1 MRPAHRWGL
10 AAVATALIMLAP
22 YAGHLRPTSDPA
34 IGTADLVTAVRDPSA
49 AAYSG
54 TVDVQGS
61 LGLPIADRFTDLADL
76 FGGETRLRV
85 WWRDSG
91 DWRVDRLLETGEV
104 DLFHQGPQTV
114 EWSYERGEA
123 RASIDPEIRLPR
135 DADLLP
141 PEVAQRA
148 LDGVATSDVHR
159 LPPRRIAGID
169 AAGLRIDIT
178 DDRSTLRRV
187 DVWVDPATR
196 VTLAAEVYGDGADRP
211 ALTTTFT
218 TFSGERPG
226 DDVTRFRPRRNV
238 AVSRERVLDIAD
250 AANQFAPVD
259 PPQSVAGLPRTS
271 GHAAAVYGSG
281 LTRLLVVPLPPR
293 EADEPRLSAGGVGCA
308 TRPRPTPAASRT
320 TGRDGDRWQR
330 TLRGALAGGRP
341 ADRRG
346 PPGRSVRPGH
356 RGEVRNDPDPGA
368 DQTLRRASSRSRISP
383 WTSREGDVYGFLG
396 PNGSGKTTTVR
407 MLLGLVLAT
416 SGTIELLGRRCPRGR
431 ARCCPQVGALVEG
444 PAAYAGLSG
453 RREPRAARRH
463 GSGRRAPRAGRGA
476 STTRSTGS
484 GSVAST
490 ADRSARTRWA
500 CGSGS
505 AWPRALLRRRGCS
518 SSTSRPTAS
527 TPRASARSATCSLEL
542 NREGTTV
549 FLSSHLLAEVE
560 QLCGR
565 VGVLDRGR
573 LVVQDRLDA
582 LRGRPAGCTS
592 GRRTW
597 QARARCSTARWSRRR
612 ATSSW
617 SATPTP
623 PR

>member
-10 AAVATALIMLAP
+10 AAVATALIMLVP
-22 YAGHLRPTSDPA
+22 YAGHLRPTRDPA
-34 IGTADLVTAVRDPSA
+34 ISTGDLVAAVRDSSA
-49 AAYSG
+49 TAYSG

-135 DADLLP
+135 SADLLP

-159 LPPRRIAGID
+159 LSPRRIAGID

-196 VTLAAEVYGDGADRP
+196 VALAADVYGDGADRP

-218 TFSGERPG
+218 TFSGHRPG

-259 PPQSVAGLPRTS
+259 PPETVAGLPRTT

-281 LTRLLVVPLPPR
+281 LTRLLVVPLPPH
-293 EADEPRLSAGGVGCA
+293 EADELAYRLEESGAPRVQGQRLLRVGPLGVMVTGGSGPYGAHWLVTGPLTDDA
-308 TRPRPTPAASRT
+308 LLDAASDLG
-320 TGRDGDRWQR
+320 TG
-330 TLRGALAGGRP
+330 ARP
-341 ADRRG
+341 
-346 PPGRSVRPGH
+346 
-356 RGEVRNDPDPGA
+356 
-368 DQTLRRASSRSRISP
+368 Q
-383 WTSREGDVYGFLG
+383 
-396 PNGSGKTTTVR
+396 
-407 MLLGLVLAT
+407 
-416 SGTIELLGRRCPRGR
+416 
-431 ARCCPQVGALVEG
+431 
-444 PAAYAGLSG
+444 
-453 RREPRAARRH
+453 
-463 GSGRRAPRAGRGA
+463 
-476 STTRSTGS
+476 
-484 GSVAST
+484 
-490 ADRSARTRWA
+490 
-500 CGSGS
+500 
-505 AWPRALLRRRGCS
+505 
-518 SSTSRPTAS
+518 
-527 TPRASARSATCSLEL
+527 
-542 NREGTTV
+542 
-549 FLSSHLLAEVE
+549 
-560 QLCGR
+560 
-565 VGVLDRGR
+565 
-573 LVVQDRLDA
+573 
-582 LRGRPAGCTS
+582 
-592 GRRTW
+592 
-597 QARARCSTARWSRRR
+597 
-612 ATSSW
+612 
-617 SATPTP
+617 
-623 PR
+623 